1 LSVDSEAWAMK
12 TLELTPPGDL
22 VPEADAAAPAVE
34 LSIVIP
40 CLNEVRSVG
49 KRVRQALEV
58 LRETGALGEVIV
70 ADNGS
75 ADGSAEAAEEQ
86 GARVVPVPARG
97 YGNALLA
104 GIAAARGKY
113 VLMVDADE
121 SHDLTHIPRFLAEL
135 RNGRDLVMGNRFR
148 GGIVKGAMPFLH
160 RYLGNPVLTGLGRLF
175 FGSKCG
181 DFHCGMRGF
190 RKECFLRMDIR
201 STGMEFASE
210 MVVKATLL
218 RMKVSE
224 VATTQLPDGRDR
236 PPHLRTWQD
245 GWRHLRFLLMY
256 SPRWLFLYPGALL
269 VLLGIAGCA
278 WLIIGHEM
286 AHSIA
291 FDAWTLAYAF
301 AAVLVGF
308 QFLAFAVFTKVFAI
322 SEGLLPDDPRLEQM
336 FRYITLETGLAAG
349 AALVAT
355 GIGGTIFA
363 IVKVG
368 LGSLSLDQMLPAAL
382 SSAFSLSLGIVVIC
396 SSFFLSILGLRRRS
410 LPDLESGLQRTVS
423 RSAESEAGSN

>member
-1 LSVDSEAWAMK
+1 MTLQDPAPAGPSSDPAHAIELSV
-12 TLELTPPGDL
+12 
-22 VPEADAAAPAVE
+22 
-34 LSIVIP
+34 VIP
-40 CLNEVRSVG
+40 CLNEARTVG

-58 LRETGALGEVIV
+58 LRDAGVSGEVIL

-75 ADGSAEAAEEQ
+75 TDGSAEIAARE
-86 GARVVPVPARG
+86 GAHVVHVHSRG

-104 GIAAARGKY
+104 GIAAAQGQY
-113 VLMVDADE
+113 VLMADADE
-121 SHDLTHIPRFLAEL
+121 SHDLTHIPRFLAQL
-135 RNGRDLVMGNRFR
+135 RSGHDLVMGNRFR
-148 GGIVKGAMPFLH
+148 GGIAKGAMPFLH
-160 RYLGNPVLTGLGRLF
+160 RYLGNPVLTGLGKLF
-175 FGSKCG
+175 FKSNCG
-181 DFHCGMRGF
+181 DFHCGMRAF

-224 VATTQLPDGRDR
+224 VATTQLPDGRDH

-269 VLLGIAGCA
+269 LLLGAAGCA
-278 WLIIGHEM
+278 WLLLGFS
-286 AHSIA
+286 SISSLALHAWMLACA
-291 FDAWTLAYAF
+291 FT
-301 AAVLVGF
+301 AVLVGF
-308 QFLAFAVFTKVFAI
+308 QLLAFAVFTKVFAI
-322 SEGLLPDDPRLEQM
+322 SEGLLPDDPRLTRM

-349 AALVAT
+349 FILAAA

-368 LGSLSLDQMLPAAL
+368 FGAAPPDQLLPVAL
-382 SSAFSLSLGIVVIC
+382 ASAFSLALGVAAIC

-410 LPDLESGLQRTVS
+410 APGLIPLSGR
-423 RSAESEAGSN
+423 EK

>member
-1 LSVDSEAWAMK
+1 MSLHDPTAGLSSDPALDPHA
-12 TLELTPPGDL
+12 LPG
-22 VPEADAAAPAVE
+22 AGAHAHAIE

-40 CLNEVRSVG
+40 CLNEARTVG

-58 LRETGALGEVIV
+58 LNETGVAGEVIL

-75 ADGSAEAAEEQ
+75 TDGSAEIAAEQ
-86 GARVVPVPARG
+86 GAHVVHVQSRG

-104 GIAAARGKY
+104 GIAAAQGQY
-113 VLMVDADE
+113 VLMADADE

-135 RNGRDLVMGNRFR
+135 RSGQDLVMGNRFR
-148 GGIVKGAMPFLH
+148 GGITKGAMPFLH
-160 RYLGNPVLTGLGRLF
+160 RYLGNPVLTGLGKLF
-175 FGSKCG
+175 FKSKCG
-181 DFHCGMRGF
+181 DFHCGMRAF

-224 VATTQLPDGRDR
+224 VATTQLPDGRDH

-256 SPRWLFLYPGALL
+256 SPRWLVLYPGALL
-269 VLLGIAGCA
+269 LLLGAVGCA
-278 WLIIGHEM
+278 LLLAG
-286 AHSIA
+286 SRPQNGVA
-291 FDAWTLAYAF
+291 FDAWMLAYAF
-301 AAVLVGF
+301 TAVLVGF
-308 QFLAFAVFTKVFAI
+308 QLLAFAVFTKVFAI
-322 SEGLLPDDPRLEQM
+322 SEGLLPDDPRLTRM

-349 AALVAT
+349 SILAAAGV
-355 GIGGTIFA
+355 GGTIFA

-368 LGSLSLDQMLPAAL
+368 LGTAAPDQMLPVAL
-382 SSAFSLSLGIVVIC
+382 SSAFSLALGVAAIC

-410 LPDLESGLQRTVS
+410 APGLIPLSGR
-423 RSAESEAGSN
+423 EE